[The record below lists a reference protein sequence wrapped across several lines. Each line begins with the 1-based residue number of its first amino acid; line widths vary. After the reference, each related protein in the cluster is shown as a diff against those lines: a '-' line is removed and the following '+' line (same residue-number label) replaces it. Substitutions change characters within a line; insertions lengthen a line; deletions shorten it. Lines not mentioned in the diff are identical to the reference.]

1 MTLLSDQTMIRMLL
15 LGTRAI
21 RKWGVDAQVGM
32 AIEECAE
39 LIVALRHVDRGREA
53 NVASEIADVLITC
66 CQMACIVGVDKVA
79 SEVERKLCRLSERLD
94 Q

>member
-1 MTLLSDQTMIRMLL
+1 MSFLSHDITIRMLEV
-15 LGTRAI
+15 GTRAI
-21 RKWGVDAQVGM
+21 RRWGVDAQVGM

-53 NVASEIADVLITC
+53 DVASEVADVLIMC
-66 CQMACIVGVDKVA
+66 AQMACIVGIDKVA
-79 SEVERKLCRLSERLD
+79 SEVERKLSRLSERLE